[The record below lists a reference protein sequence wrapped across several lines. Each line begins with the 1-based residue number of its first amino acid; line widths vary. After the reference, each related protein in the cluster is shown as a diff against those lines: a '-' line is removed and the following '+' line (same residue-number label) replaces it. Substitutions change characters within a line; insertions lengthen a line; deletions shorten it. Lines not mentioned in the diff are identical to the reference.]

1 MMSLATDMLMFEPA
15 ARVRTVLPLS
25 NGVLV
30 DTAVSASCLSPR
42 AVCVAYVELML
53 TPPTWS
59 ADAFSVPKVASDEN
73 VFAPDIV

>member
-1 MMSLATDMLMFEPA
+1 MMLLATDMSMFEPA
-15 ARVRTVLPLS
+15 ASVRTVLPLS
-25 NGVLV
+25 NGVLL
-30 DTAVSASCLSPR
+30 DTTVSASCLSPR